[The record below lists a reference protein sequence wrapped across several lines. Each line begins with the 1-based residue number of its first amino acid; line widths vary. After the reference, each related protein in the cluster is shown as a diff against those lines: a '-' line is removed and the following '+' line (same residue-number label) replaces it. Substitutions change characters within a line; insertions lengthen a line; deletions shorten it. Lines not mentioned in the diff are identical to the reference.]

1 MKTKS
6 ASKYGNTHD
15 RVILIRKKK
24 QYEFDGVA
32 VEWQNFMDIIC
43 DKIKESTCITKY

>member
-6 ASKYGNTHD
+6 ASKYGN
-15 RVILIRKKK
+15 RKKK